1 MRIKRNQTVM
11 ATMAAGMM
19 ALASACASQQTAT
32 KAAGEQQ
39 ETENAFLTEN
49 TNKYEIPQ
57 FDKIQ
62 NSHYLPAIEAGIKA
76 HNQEIFNIVRSRVR
90 PDFENTIL
98 ALDNAGQQLERVAIV
113 LGGLTSS
120 DNTDELQAIME
131 QAQPMLTAHGDEVSM
146 NELLFQRVKDVYD
159 HKADFNLTTA
169 QERLL
174 NKYYKNFVR
183 SGALLNAAQKDTLKQ
198 INQDIAAAQLS
209 FRTNLLKATN
219 ATEIVVD
226 NKADLEGLDASTIE
240 NAAAEAKARGKEG
253 KWVLTVHAPS
263 RLAVLSYAKNRSL
276 REKMYKAYTSLCS
289 DGEFDNSENINTI
302 LRLRQKKA
310 RMLGFNNFADF
321 QMDNVMAKTTEAA
334 EKLLYQ
340 VWTPAVEKAKEE
352 VRDMQALADEE
363 KAGITIEPW
372 DYYYYAEKVKA
383 KRFNLSE
390 NDVRPYF
397 VLDNVVN
404 DGIFYIAKRL
414 YGITF
419 TEMPDAPKYNPEVTV
434 YDVKDADGKH
444 VAVFMTDYFPRSTKS
459 QGAWMSEF
467 KGEYNYNG
475 ANERPII
482 YNVCNFTKPTKDTPS
497 LLTLDEVETAFH
509 EFGHGLQGMLTT
521 AEYRSQ
527 SGTNVDRNFVEF
539 ASQIDEHWA
548 MEPEVLKN
556 YARHYKT
563 GEVIPDSLIAK
574 LDASGKFN
582 QGFAT
587 VEYCAASIL
596 DLEWHKLEMIDAN
609 VDVREFE
616 KKVAE
621 RIGLPAEITYRY
633 RSPYFKH
640 IFGSSGYAAG
650 YYTYLWAEVLDTDGF
665 ELFKEKGIFDPATAK
680 SYKENILETGD
691 SEDPMKLYV
700 KFRGREPHVDA
711 LLRHRG
717 LK

>member
-1 MRIKRNQTVM
+1 MKRNKTVM
-11 ATMAAGMM
+11 ATMMAGAVTLMT
-19 ALASACASQQTAT
+19 ACATQQATAT
-32 KAAGEQQ
+32 A
-39 ETENAFLTEN
+39 ENEENQKENIFLAEN
-49 TNKYEIPQ
+49 TEKYEIPQ
-57 FDKIQ
+57 FQ
-62 NSHYLPAIEAGIKA
+62 NLRYEHYLPALQEGIKA
-76 HNQEIFNIVRSRVR
+76 HNDEIAAIVKNRMR

-98 ALDNAGQQLERVAIV
+98 ALDNAGRLLEKVTV
-113 LGGLTSS
+113 VGGGLSSS
-120 DNTDELQAIME
+120 DNTEELQKVME
-131 QAQPMLTAHGDEVSM
+131 EAQPLLTAHDDEVGM
-146 NELLFQRVKDVYD
+146 NEQLFQRIKSVYD
-159 HKADFNLTTA
+159 NKAKFNLTTA
-169 QERLL
+169 QERLVDS
-174 NKYYKNFVR
+174 YYKSFVR
-183 SGALLNAAQKDTLKQ
+183 SGALLTAEQKDTLKQ
-198 INQDIAAAQLS
+198 INQGIAAAQLS

-219 ATEIVVD
+219 ATEVVVTD
-226 NKADLEGLDASTIE
+226 EKELEGLDAATIE
-240 NAAAEAKARGKEG
+240 TAAAEAKERGKEG
-253 KWVLTVHAPS
+253 QWVFTVQGPS
-263 RLAVLSYAKNRSL
+263 RLAVLTYAASRPL

-289 DGEFDNSENINTI
+289 DGGEFDNSKNINTI

-310 RMLGFNNFADF
+310 RMLGFNNYADF
-321 QMDNVMAKTTEAA
+321 QMANVMAKTTEAA
-334 EKLLYQ
+334 ENLLKQ
-340 VWTPAVEKAKEE
+340 VWEPAVEKAKEE

-363 KAGITIEPW
+363 KAGIKIEPW

-397 VLDNVVN
+397 ALDNVVK

-419 TEMPDAPKYNPEVTV
+419 TEMPDAPKYHPEVTV
-434 YDVKDADGKH
+434 YDVKDADDKH
-444 VAVFMTDYFPRSTKS
+444 VAVFMTDYFPRATKA

-467 KGEYNYNG
+467 KGEYNYQG

-509 EFGHGLQGMLTT
+509 EFGHALQGMLTT

-563 GEVIPDSLIAK
+563 GEVIPDSLISK
-574 LDASGKFN
+574 LEASGKFN

-596 DLEWHKLEMIDAN
+596 DLEWHKLEMTDQD
-609 VDVREFE
+609 VDVKAFE
-616 KKVAE
+616 RQVAE

-640 IFGSSGYAAG
+640 IFASSGYAAG

-665 ELFKEKGIFDPATAK
+665 ELFKEKGIFDPETAK

-700 KFRGREPHVDA
+700 KFRGREPKVDA

>member
-1 MRIKRNQTVM
+1 MKRQTIM
-11 ATMAAGMM
+11 ASIATGAAV
-19 ALASACASQQTAT
+19 LVTACASQQAT
-32 KAAGEQQ
+32 TRNDDVQ
-39 ETENAFLTEN
+39 ETENVFLTVNPE
-49 TNKYEIPQ
+49 KYEIPQ
-57 FDKIQ
+57 FGKIKYD
-62 NSHYLPAIEAGIKA
+62 HYLPAIEAGIKE
-76 HNQEIFNIVRSRVR
+76 HNDEILNIVRNRAR

-98 ALDNAGQQLERVAIV
+98 ALDNSGQQLEKVTAV
-113 LGGLTSS
+113 MGGLASS
-120 DNTDELQAIME
+120 DNTDELQKIME
-131 QAQPMLTAHGDEVSM
+131 QAQPMLTAHGDEVGM
-146 NELLFQRVKDVYD
+146 NELLFRRIKDVYD
-159 HKADFNLTTA
+159 NKEIYHLNTA

-174 NKYYKNFVR
+174 NKYYKKFVR
-183 SGALLNAAQKDTLKQ
+183 SGALLDSVSKDTLRQ

-219 ATEIVVD
+219 ATEIVVSD
-226 NKADLEGLDASTIE
+226 KAELDGLDAATIE
-240 NAAAEAKARGKEG
+240 NAATEAKSRGKEG
-253 KWVLTVHAPS
+253 QWVLTVHAPS
-263 RLAVLSYAKNRSL
+263 RLAVLTYANNRGL

-289 DGEFDNSENINTI
+289 DGGEYDNSENINTI

-310 RMLGFNNFADF
+310 QMLGFGNYADF

-340 VWTPAVEKAKEE
+340 VWTPALEKAKEE

-372 DYYYYAEKVKA
+372 DYYYYAEKVKT

-390 NDVRPYF
+390 SDVRPYF

-419 TEMPDAPKYNPEVTV
+419 TEMPDAPKYNPEVKV

-444 VAVFMTDYFPRSTKS
+444 VAVFMTDYFPRATKA

-482 YNVCNFTKPTKDTPS
+482 YNVCNFTKPTKDMPS

-548 MEPEVLKN
+548 MEPEVLRN

-563 GEVIPDSLIAK
+563 GEVIPDSLIQK

-596 DLEWHKLEMIDAN
+596 DLEWHKLQMTDAN
-609 VDVREFE
+609 VDIREFE
-616 KKVAE
+616 RQVAE
-621 RIGLPAEITYRY
+621 KIGLPHEITYRY

-640 IFGSSGYAAG
+640 IFGSNGYAAG

-665 ELFKEKGIFDPATAK
+665 ELFKERGIFDPETAK

-700 KFRGREPHVDA
+700 RFRGREPQVDA

>member
-1 MRIKRNQTVM
+1 M
-11 ATMAAGMM
+11 ASIATGAAV
-19 ALASACASQQTAT
+19 LVTACASQQAT
-32 KAAGEQQ
+32 TRNDDVQ
-39 ETENAFLTEN
+39 ETENVFLTVNPE
-49 TNKYEIPQ
+49 KYEIPQ
-57 FDKIQ
+57 FGKIKYD
-62 NSHYLPAIEAGIKA
+62 HYLPAIEAGIKE
-76 HNQEIFNIVRSRVR
+76 HNDEILNIVRNRAR

-98 ALDNAGQQLERVAIV
+98 ALDNSGQQLEKVTAV
-113 LGGLTSS
+113 MGGLASS
-120 DNTDELQAIME
+120 DNTDELQKIME
-131 QAQPMLTAHGDEVSM
+131 QAQPMLTAHGDEVGM
-146 NELLFQRVKDVYD
+146 NELLFRRIKDVYD
-159 HKADFNLTTA
+159 NKEIYHLNTA

-174 NKYYKNFVR
+174 NKYYKKFVR
-183 SGALLNAAQKDTLKQ
+183 SGALLDSVCKDTLRQ

-219 ATEIVVD
+219 ATEIVVSD
-226 NKADLEGLDASTIE
+226 KAELDGLDAATIE
-240 NAAAEAKARGKEG
+240 NAATEAKSRGKEG
-253 KWVLTVHAPS
+253 QWVLTVHAPS
-263 RLAVLSYAKNRSL
+263 RLAVLTYANNRGL

-289 DGEFDNSENINTI
+289 DGGEYDNSENINTI

-310 RMLGFNNFADF
+310 QMLGFGNYADF

-340 VWTPAVEKAKEE
+340 VWTPALEKAKEE

-372 DYYYYAEKVKA
+372 DYYYYAEKVKT

-390 NDVRPYF
+390 SDVRPYF

-419 TEMPDAPKYNPEVTV
+419 TEMPDAPKYNPEVKV

-444 VAVFMTDYFPRSTKS
+444 VAVFMTDYFPRATKA

-482 YNVCNFTKPTKDTPS
+482 YNVCNFTKPTKDMPS

-548 MEPEVLKN
+548 MEPEVLRN

-563 GEVIPDSLIAK
+563 GEVIPDSLIQK

-596 DLEWHKLEMIDAN
+596 DLEWHKLQMTDAN
-609 VDVREFE
+609 VDIREFE
-616 KKVAE
+616 RQVAE
-621 RIGLPAEITYRY
+621 KIGLPHEITYRY

-640 IFGSSGYAAG
+640 IFGSNGYAAG

-665 ELFKEKGIFDPATAK
+665 ELFKERGIFDPETAK

-700 KFRGREPHVDA
+700 RFRGREPQVDA

>member
-1 MRIKRNQTVM
+1 MNKNVKKHVLKG
-11 ATMAAGMM
+11 AMAAGAA
-19 ALASACASQQTAT
+19 ALMTACAAQQTSTRVADDN
-32 KAAGEQQ
+32 EM
-39 ETENAFLTEN
+39 NVLTVVSPE
-49 TNKYEIPQ
+49 KYEIPQ
-57 FDKIQ
+57 FGKIKY
-62 NSHYLPAIEAGIKA
+62 SDYLPAIEQGIA
-76 HNQEIFNIVRSRVR
+76 EHNQEISSIVRRRDV
-90 PDFENTIL
+90 PNFENTIL
-98 ALDNAGQQLERVAIV
+98 ALDNAGQTLDRVTAV
-113 LGGLTSS
+113 MGGLSSS
-120 DNTDELQAIME
+120 DNTEDLQKIME
-131 QAQPMLTAHGDEVSM
+131 QAQPLLTAHGDEVAM
-146 NELLFQRVKDVYD
+146 NELLWQRVKAVYD
-159 HKADFNLTTA
+159 SKEMFHLNTA

-174 NKYYKNFVR
+174 NKYYKKFVR
-183 SGALLNAAQKDTLKQ
+183 SGALLTAEQKDTLRQ
-198 INQDIAAAQLS
+198 INQDIAAAQLR

-219 ATEIVVD
+219 QTEIVVED
-226 NKADLEGLDASTIE
+226 KAELDGLDESTIE
-240 NAAAEAKARGKEG
+240 NAAVEAKARGKEG

-263 RLAVLSYAKNRSL
+263 RLAVLTYANNRSL
-276 REKMYKAYTSLCS
+276 REKMYKAYTGLCS
-289 DGEFDNSENINTI
+289 DGGDYDNSDNINTI
-302 LRLRQKKA
+302 LRLRHKKA
-310 RMLGFNNFADF
+310 RLLGFKNYADF
-321 QMDNVMAKTTEAA
+321 QLDNVMAKTTEAA
-334 EKLLYQ
+334 ENLLYN
-340 VWTPAVEKAKEE
+340 VWKPAVEKAKEE
-352 VRDMQALADEE
+352 VRDMQALADEQ
-363 KAGITIEPW
+363 KDGITIEPW
-372 DYYYYAEKVKA
+372 DYYYYADKVKA

-397 VLDNVVN
+397 VLDNVVK

-434 YDVKDADGKH
+434 YDVRDSEDKH
-444 VAVFMTDYFPRSTKS
+444 VAVFMTDYFPRSTKA

-475 ANERPII
+475 ANDRPII
-482 YNVCNFTKPTKDTPS
+482 YNVCNFTKPTKDVPS
-497 LLTLDEVETAFH
+497 LLTLDEVETCFH

-563 GEVIPDSLIAK
+563 GEIIPDSLIEK

-596 DLEWHKLEMIDAN
+596 DLEWHKLEMTDEN
-609 VDVREFE
+609 VDIREFE
-616 KKVAE
+616 KKVADK
-621 RIGLPAEITYRY
+621 IGLPKEITYRY

-640 IFGSSGYAAG
+640 IFGGNGYAAG

-665 ELFKEKGIFDPATAK
+665 ELFKERGIFDPETAK

-700 KFRGREPHVDA
+700 KFRGREPQVDA
-711 LLRHRG
+711 LLRNRG

>member
-1 MRIKRNQTVM
+1 M
-11 ATMAAGMM
+11 ATMAAGVM

-57 FDKIQ
+57 FDKIR

-76 HNQEIFNIVRSRVR
+76 HNQEIFNIVRNRMR

-226 NKADLEGLDASTIE
+226 NKEDLEGLDASTIE

-289 DGEFDNSENINTI
+289 DGEFDN
-302 LRLRQKKA
+302 
-310 RMLGFNNFADF
+310 
-321 QMDNVMAKTTEAA
+321 
-334 EKLLYQ
+334 
-340 VWTPAVEKAKEE
+340 
-352 VRDMQALADEE
+352 
-363 KAGITIEPW
+363 
-372 DYYYYAEKVKA
+372 
-383 KRFNLSE
+383 
-390 NDVRPYF
+390 
-397 VLDNVVN
+397 
-404 DGIFYIAKRL
+404 
-414 YGITF
+414 
-419 TEMPDAPKYNPEVTV
+419 
-434 YDVKDADGKH
+434 
-444 VAVFMTDYFPRSTKS
+444 
-459 QGAWMSEF
+459 
-467 KGEYNYNG
+467 
-475 ANERPII
+475 
-482 YNVCNFTKPTKDTPS
+482 C
-497 LLTLDEVETAFH
+497 
-509 EFGHGLQGMLTT
+509 
-521 AEYRSQ
+521 
-527 SGTNVDRNFVEF
+527 
-539 ASQIDEHWA
+539 
-548 MEPEVLKN
+548 
-556 YARHYKT
+556 
-563 GEVIPDSLIAK
+563 
-574 LDASGKFN
+574 
-582 QGFAT
+582 
-587 VEYCAASIL
+587 
-596 DLEWHKLEMIDAN
+596 
-609 VDVREFE
+609 
-616 KKVAE
+616 
-621 RIGLPAEITYRY
+621 
-633 RSPYFKH
+633 
-640 IFGSSGYAAG
+640 
-650 YYTYLWAEVLDTDGF
+650 
-665 ELFKEKGIFDPATAK
+665 
-680 SYKENILETGD
+680 
-691 SEDPMKLYV
+691 
-700 KFRGREPHVDA
+700 
-711 LLRHRG
+711 
-717 LK
+717 

>member
-1 MRIKRNQTVM
+1 MKRQTIM
-11 ATMAAGMM
+11 ASIATGAAV
-19 ALASACASQQTAT
+19 LVTACASQQAT
-32 KAAGEQQ
+32 TRNDDVQ
-39 ETENAFLTEN
+39 ETENVFLTVNPE
-49 TNKYEIPQ
+49 KYEIPQ
-57 FDKIQ
+57 FGKIKYD
-62 NSHYLPAIEAGIKA
+62 HYLPAIEAGIKE
-76 HNQEIFNIVRSRVR
+76 HNDEILNIVRNRAR

-98 ALDNAGQQLERVAIV
+98 ALDNSGQQLEKVTAV
-113 LGGLTSS
+113 MGGLASS
-120 DNTDELQAIME
+120 DNTDELQKIME
-131 QAQPMLTAHGDEVSM
+131 QAQPMLTAHGDEVGM
-146 NELLFQRVKDVYD
+146 NELLFRRIKDVYD
-159 HKADFNLTTA
+159 NKEIYHLNTA

-174 NKYYKNFVR
+174 NKYYKKFVR
-183 SGALLNAAQKDTLKQ
+183 SGALLDSVCKDTLRQ

-219 ATEIVVD
+219 ATEIVVSD
-226 NKADLEGLDASTIE
+226 KAELDGLDAATIE
-240 NAAAEAKARGKEG
+240 NAATEAKSRGKEG
-253 KWVLTVHAPS
+253 QWVLTVHAPS
-263 RLAVLSYAKNRSL
+263 RLAVLTYANNRGL

-289 DGEFDNSENINTI
+289 DGGEYDNSENINTI

-310 RMLGFNNFADF
+310 QMLGFGNYADF

-340 VWTPAVEKAKEE
+340 VWTPALEKAKEE

-372 DYYYYAEKVKA
+372 DYYYYAEKVKT

-390 NDVRPYF
+390 SDVRPYF

-419 TEMPDAPKYNPEVTV
+419 TEMPDAPKYNPEVKV

-444 VAVFMTDYFPRSTKS
+444 VAVFMTDYFPRATKA

-482 YNVCNFTKPTKDTPS
+482 YNVCNFTKPTKDMPS

-548 MEPEVLKN
+548 MEPEVLRN

-563 GEVIPDSLIAK
+563 GEVIPDSLIQK

-596 DLEWHKLEMIDAN
+596 DLEWHKLQMTDAN
-609 VDVREFE
+609 VDIREFE
-616 KKVAE
+616 RQVAE
-621 RIGLPAEITYRY
+621 KIGLPHEITYRY

-640 IFGSSGYAAG
+640 IFGSNGYAAG

-665 ELFKEKGIFDPATAK
+665 ELFKERGIFDPETAK

-700 KFRGREPHVDA
+700 RFRGREPQVDA

>member
-1 MRIKRNQTVM
+1 MTIKKQIVM
-11 ATMAAGMM
+11 ASIAAGTMALGT
-19 ALASACASQQTAT
+19 ACASQQTAT
-32 KAAGEQQ
+32 T
-39 ETENAFLTEN
+39 ETEGQESENVFLTTN
-49 TNKYEIPQ
+49 NNKYEIPQ
-57 FDKIQ
+57 FEKLRYE
-62 NSHYLPAIEAGIKA
+62 HYIPAIKAGIKE
-76 HNQEIFNIVRSRVR
+76 HNDEIYNIIRNRMR

-98 ALDNAGQQLERVAIV
+98 ALDNAGMLLDNVSAV
-113 LGGLTSS
+113 MSGLSSS
-120 DNTDELQAIME
+120 DNTDELQKVME
-131 QAQPMLTAHGDEVSM
+131 EAQPLLTAHNDEVGM
-146 NELLFQRVKDVYD
+146 NELLFQRIKDVYD
-159 HKADFNLTTA
+159 NKAIYNLTTA
-169 QERLL
+169 QERLVD
-174 NKYYKNFVR
+174 KYYKRFVR
-183 SGALLNAAQKDTLKQ
+183 SGALLTPEQKDTLKQ
-198 INQDIAAAQLS
+198 INQNIAAAELS
-209 FRTNLLKATN
+209 YRTNLLKANN
-219 ATEIVVD
+219 ATEIIVSD
-226 NKADLEGLDASTIE
+226 KAELDGLDASTIE

-253 KWVLTVHAPS
+253 QWVLTVHAPS
-263 RLAVLSYAKNRSL
+263 RLAVLTYANNRGL
-276 REKMYKAYTSLCS
+276 REKMYKAYTELCS
-289 DGEFDNSENINTI
+289 SGEYDNSENINTI

-310 RMLGFNNFADF
+310 RLLGFKNYADF
-321 QMDNVMAKTTEAA
+321 QLDNVMAKTTEAA

-340 VWTPAVEKAKEE
+340 VWTPAVEKAREE
-352 VRDMQALADEE
+352 VRDMQTLANEE
-363 KAGITIEPW
+363 NAGITIEPW

-390 NDVRPYF
+390 NEVRPYF
-397 VLDNVVN
+397 MLDNVVN

-419 TEMPDAPKYNPEVTV
+419 TEMPDAPKYHPEVKV
-434 YDVKDADGKH
+434 YDVRDADGQH
-444 VAVFMTDYFPRSTKS
+444 VAVFMTDYFPRSTKGP
-459 QGAWMSEF
+459 GAWMSEF

-475 ANERPII
+475 ANERPIV
-482 YNVCNFTKPTKDTPS
+482 YNVCNFTKPTKDMPS

-563 GEVIPDSLIAK
+563 NEVIPDSLIAK

-587 VEYCAASIL
+587 VEYCAASLL
-596 DLEWHKLEMIDAN
+596 DLEWHKLEMTDAN
-609 VDVREFE
+609 VDIREFE
-616 KKVAE
+616 KMVAE
-621 RIGLPAEITYRY
+621 KIGLPREITYRY

-650 YYTYLWAEVLDTDGF
+650 YYTYMWAEVLDTDGF
-665 ELFKEKGIFDPATAK
+665 ELFKERGIFDPATAK

-700 KFRGREPHVDA
+700 KFRGREPQVDA

>member
-1 MRIKRNQTVM
+1 MMKKQTIM
-11 ATMAAGMM
+11 ASIAAG
-19 ALASACASQQTAT
+19 AAVLVTACASQQTTTRTADS
-32 KAAGEQQ
+32 E
-39 ETENAFLTEN
+39 ETENVFLAVN

-57 FDKIQ
+57 FGKIKYD
-62 NSHYLPAIEAGIKA
+62 HYLPAIEAGISE
-76 HNQEIFNIVRSRVR
+76 HNDEILNIVRNRAR

-98 ALDNAGQQLERVAIV
+98 ALDNSGRQLENVTAV
-113 LGGLTSS
+113 MGGLSSS
-120 DNTDELQAIME
+120 DNTEELQKIME
-131 QAQPMLTAHGDEVSM
+131 QAQPMLTSHSDEVSM
-146 NELLFQRVKDVYD
+146 NELLFQRIKEVYD
-159 HKADFNLTTA
+159 NKEIYHLDTA

-183 SGALLNAAQKDTLKQ
+183 SGALLNAAQKDTLRQ

-219 ATEIVVD
+219 ATEIVVSD
-226 NKADLEGLDASTIE
+226 RSELDGLDASTIE
-240 NAAAEAKARGKEG
+240 NAAAEAKARGKDG

-263 RLAVLSYAKNRSL
+263 RLAVLTYANSRPL

-289 DGEFDNSENINTI
+289 DGGEYDNAENINTI

-310 RMLGFNNFADF
+310 QMLGFKNYADF

-363 KAGITIEPW
+363 NAGITVEPW
-372 DYYYYAEKVKA
+372 DYYYYAEKVKT

-419 TEMPDAPKYNPEVTV
+419 TEMPDAPKYNPEVKV
-434 YDVKDADGKH
+434 YDVKDAEGKH
-444 VAVFMTDYFPRSTKS
+444 VAVFMTDYFPRSTKA

-482 YNVCNFTKPTKDTPS
+482 YNVCNFTKPTKDVPS

-548 MEPEVLKN
+548 MEPEVLRN

-563 GEVIPDSLIAK
+563 GEVIPDSLIKK

-596 DLEWHKLEMIDAN
+596 DLEWHKLCMTDAN
-609 VDVREFE
+609 VDIREFE
-616 KKVAE
+616 QKVAAK
-621 RIGLPAEITYRY
+621 IGLPREITYRY

-640 IFGSSGYAAG
+640 IFGSNGYAAG

-665 ELFKEKGIFDPATAK
+665 ELFKERGIFDPATAK

-691 SEDPMKLYV
+691 SDDPMKLYV
-700 KFRGREPHVDA
+700 KFRGREPQVDA

>member
-1 MRIKRNQTVM
+1 
-11 ATMAAGMM
+11 MAAGVM

-49 TNKYEIPQ
+49 ANKYEIPQ

-76 HNQEIFNIVRSRVR
+76 HNQEIFNIVRNRMR

-98 ALDNAGQQLERVAIV
+98 ALDNAGQQLESVAIV

-146 NELLFQRVKDVYD
+146 NDQLFQRIKDVYD

-321 QMDNVMAKTTEAA
+321 QMNNVMAKTTEAA

-372 DYYYYAEKVKA
+372 DYYYYAEKVKT

-467 KGEYNYNG
+467 KGEYNYKG

-596 DLEWHKLEMIDAN
+596 DLEWHKLEMTDAN

>member
-1 MRIKRNQTVM
+1 MMKKQTIM
-11 ATMAAGMM
+11 ASIAAG
-19 ALASACASQQTAT
+19 AAVLVTACASQQTTTRTADS
-32 KAAGEQQ
+32 E
-39 ETENAFLTEN
+39 ETENVFLAVY

-57 FDKIQ
+57 FGKIKYD
-62 NSHYLPAIEAGIKA
+62 HYLPAIEAGISE
-76 HNQEIFNIVRSRVR
+76 HNDEILNIVRNRAR

-98 ALDNAGQQLERVAIV
+98 ALDNSGRQLEKVTAV
-113 LGGLTSS
+113 MGGLSSS
-120 DNTDELQAIME
+120 DNTEELQKIME
-131 QAQPMLTAHGDEVSM
+131 QAQPMLTSHSDEVSM
-146 NELLFQRVKDVYD
+146 NELLFQRIKEVYD
-159 HKADFNLTTA
+159 NKEIYHLDTA

-183 SGALLNAAQKDTLKQ
+183 SGALLNAAQKDTLRQ

-219 ATEIVVD
+219 ATEIVVSD
-226 NKADLEGLDASTIE
+226 RSELDGLDASTIE
-240 NAAAEAKARGKEG
+240 NAAAEAKARGKDG

-263 RLAVLSYAKNRSL
+263 RLAVLTYANSRPL

-289 DGEFDNSENINTI
+289 DGGEYDNAENINTI

-310 RMLGFNNFADF
+310 QMLGFKNYADF

-363 KAGITIEPW
+363 NAGITVEPW
-372 DYYYYAEKVKA
+372 DYYYYAEKVKT

-419 TEMPDAPKYNPEVTV
+419 TEMPDAPKYNPEVKV
-434 YDVKDADGKH
+434 YDVKDAEGKH
-444 VAVFMTDYFPRSTKS
+444 VAVFMTDYFPRSTKA

-482 YNVCNFTKPTKDTPS
+482 YNVCNFTKPTKDVPS

-548 MEPEVLKN
+548 MEPEVLRN

-563 GEVIPDSLIAK
+563 GEVIPDSLIKK

-596 DLEWHKLEMIDAN
+596 DLEWHKLCMTDAN
-609 VDVREFE
+609 VDIREFE
-616 KKVAE
+616 QKVAAK
-621 RIGLPAEITYRY
+621 IGLPREITYRY

-640 IFGSSGYAAG
+640 IFGSNGYAAG

-665 ELFKEKGIFDPATAK
+665 ELFKERGIFDPATAK

-691 SEDPMKLYV
+691 SDDPMKLYV
-700 KFRGREPHVDA
+700 KFRGREPQVDA

>member
-1 MRIKRNQTVM
+1 M
-11 ATMAAGMM
+11 ASIATGAAV
-19 ALASACASQQTAT
+19 LVTACASQQAT
-32 KAAGEQQ
+32 TRNEDVQ
-39 ETENAFLTEN
+39 ETENVFLTVNPE
-49 TNKYEIPQ
+49 KYEIPQ
-57 FDKIQ
+57 FGKIKYD
-62 NSHYLPAIEAGIKA
+62 HYLPAIEAGIKE
-76 HNQEIFNIVRSRVR
+76 HNDEILNIVRNRAR

-98 ALDNAGQQLERVAIV
+98 ALDNSGQQLEKVTAV
-113 LGGLTSS
+113 MGGLASS
-120 DNTDELQAIME
+120 DNTDELQKIME
-131 QAQPMLTAHGDEVSM
+131 QAQPMLTAHGDEVGM
-146 NELLFQRVKDVYD
+146 NELLFRRIKDVYD
-159 HKADFNLTTA
+159 NKEIYHLNTA

-174 NKYYKNFVR
+174 NKYYKKFVR
-183 SGALLNAAQKDTLKQ
+183 SGALLDSVCKDTLRQ

-219 ATEIVVD
+219 ATEIVVSD
-226 NKADLEGLDASTIE
+226 KAELDGLDAATIE
-240 NAAAEAKARGKEG
+240 NAATEAKSRGKEG
-253 KWVLTVHAPS
+253 QWVLTVHAPS
-263 RLAVLSYAKNRSL
+263 RLAVLTYANNRGL

-289 DGEFDNSENINTI
+289 DGGEYDNSENINTI

-310 RMLGFNNFADF
+310 QMLGFGNYADF

-340 VWTPAVEKAKEE
+340 VWTPALEKAKEE

-372 DYYYYAEKVKA
+372 DYYYYAEKVKT

-390 NDVRPYF
+390 SDVRPYF

-419 TEMPDAPKYNPEVTV
+419 TEMPDAPKYNPEVKV

-444 VAVFMTDYFPRSTKS
+444 VAVFMTDYFPRATKA

-482 YNVCNFTKPTKDTPS
+482 YNVCNFTKPTKDMPS

-548 MEPEVLKN
+548 MEPEVLRN

-563 GEVIPDSLIAK
+563 GEVIPDSLIQK

-596 DLEWHKLEMIDAN
+596 DLEWHKLQMTDAN
-609 VDVREFE
+609 VDIREFE
-616 KKVAE
+616 RQVAE
-621 RIGLPAEITYRY
+621 KIGLPHEITYRY

-640 IFGSSGYAAG
+640 IFGSNGYAAG

-665 ELFKEKGIFDPATAK
+665 ELFKERGIFDPETAK

-700 KFRGREPHVDA
+700 RFRGREPQVDA

>member
-1 MRIKRNQTVM
+1 MMKKQTIM
-11 ATMAAGMM
+11 ASIAAG
-19 ALASACASQQTAT
+19 AAVLVTACASQQTTTRTADS
-32 KAAGEQQ
+32 E
-39 ETENAFLTEN
+39 ETENVFLAVN

-57 FDKIQ
+57 FGKIKYD
-62 NSHYLPAIEAGIKA
+62 HYLPAIEAGISE
-76 HNQEIFNIVRSRVR
+76 HNDEILNIVRNRAR

-98 ALDNAGQQLERVAIV
+98 ALDNSGRQLEKVTAV
-113 LGGLTSS
+113 MGGLSSS
-120 DNTDELQAIME
+120 DNTEELQKIME
-131 QAQPMLTAHGDEVSM
+131 QAQPMLTSHSDEVSM
-146 NELLFQRVKDVYD
+146 NELLFQRIKEVYD
-159 HKADFNLTTA
+159 NKEIYHLDTA

-183 SGALLNAAQKDTLKQ
+183 SGALLNAAQKDTLRQ

-219 ATEIVVD
+219 ATEIVVSD
-226 NKADLEGLDASTIE
+226 RSELDGLDASTIE
-240 NAAAEAKARGKEG
+240 NAAAEAKARGKDG

-263 RLAVLSYAKNRSL
+263 RLAVLTYANSRPL

-289 DGEFDNSENINTI
+289 DGGEYDNAENINTI

-310 RMLGFNNFADF
+310 QMLGFKNYADF

-363 KAGITIEPW
+363 NAGITVEPW
-372 DYYYYAEKVKA
+372 DYYYYAEKVKT

-419 TEMPDAPKYNPEVTV
+419 TEMPDAPKYNPEVKV
-434 YDVKDADGKH
+434 YDVKDAEGKH
-444 VAVFMTDYFPRSTKS
+444 VAVFMTDYFPRSTKA

-482 YNVCNFTKPTKDTPS
+482 YNVCNFTKPTKDVPS

-548 MEPEVLKN
+548 MEPEVLRN

-563 GEVIPDSLIAK
+563 GEVIPDSLIKK

-596 DLEWHKLEMIDAN
+596 DLEWHKLCMTDAN
-609 VDVREFE
+609 VDIREFE
-616 KKVAE
+616 QKVAAK
-621 RIGLPAEITYRY
+621 IGLPREITYRY

-640 IFGSSGYAAG
+640 IFGSNGYAAG

-665 ELFKEKGIFDPATAK
+665 ELFKERGIFDPATAK

-691 SEDPMKLYV
+691 SDDPMKLYV
-700 KFRGREPHVDA
+700 KFRGREPQVDA

>member
-1 MRIKRNQTVM
+1 MKRQTIM
-11 ATMAAGMM
+11 ASIATGAAV
-19 ALASACASQQTAT
+19 LVTACASQQAT
-32 KAAGEQQ
+32 TRNDDVQ
-39 ETENAFLTEN
+39 ETENVFLTVNSE
-49 TNKYEIPQ
+49 KYEIPQ
-57 FDKIQ
+57 FGKIKYD
-62 NSHYLPAIEAGIKA
+62 HYLPAIEAGIKE
-76 HNQEIFNIVRSRVR
+76 HNDEILNIVRNRAR

-98 ALDNAGQQLERVAIV
+98 ALDNSGQQLEKVTAV
-113 LGGLTSS
+113 MGGLASS
-120 DNTDELQAIME
+120 DNTDELQKIME
-131 QAQPMLTAHGDEVSM
+131 QAQPMLTAHGDEVGM
-146 NELLFQRVKDVYD
+146 NELLFRRIKDVYD
-159 HKADFNLTTA
+159 NKEIYHLNTA

-174 NKYYKNFVR
+174 NKYYKKFVR
-183 SGALLNAAQKDTLKQ
+183 SGALLDSVSKDTLRQ

-219 ATEIVVD
+219 ATEIVVSD
-226 NKADLEGLDASTIE
+226 KAELDGLDAATIE
-240 NAAAEAKARGKEG
+240 NAATEAKSRGKEG
-253 KWVLTVHAPS
+253 QWVLTVHAPS
-263 RLAVLSYAKNRSL
+263 RLAVLTYANNRGL

-289 DGEFDNSENINTI
+289 DGGEYDNSENINTI

-310 RMLGFNNFADF
+310 QMLGFGNYADF

-340 VWTPAVEKAKEE
+340 VWTPALEKAKEE

-372 DYYYYAEKVKA
+372 DYYYYAEKVKT

-390 NDVRPYF
+390 SDVRPYF

-419 TEMPDAPKYNPEVTV
+419 TEMPDAPKYNPEVKV

-444 VAVFMTDYFPRSTKS
+444 VAVFMTDYFPRATKA

-482 YNVCNFTKPTKDTPS
+482 YNVCNFTKPTKDMPS

-548 MEPEVLKN
+548 MEPEVLRN

-563 GEVIPDSLIAK
+563 GEVIPDSLIQK

-596 DLEWHKLEMIDAN
+596 DLEWHKLQMTDAN
-609 VDVREFE
+609 VDIREFE
-616 KKVAE
+616 RQVAE
-621 RIGLPAEITYRY
+621 KIGLPHEITYRY

-640 IFGSSGYAAG
+640 IFGSNGYAAG

-665 ELFKEKGIFDPATAK
+665 ELFKERGIFDPETAK

-700 KFRGREPHVDA
+700 RFRGREPQVDA

>member
-1 MRIKRNQTVM
+1 MKRQTIM
-11 ATMAAGMM
+11 ASIATGAAV
-19 ALASACASQQTAT
+19 LVTACASQQAT
-32 KAAGEQQ
+32 TRNEDVQ
-39 ETENAFLTEN
+39 ETENVFLTVNPE
-49 TNKYEIPQ
+49 KYEIPQ
-57 FDKIQ
+57 FGKIKYD
-62 NSHYLPAIEAGIKA
+62 HYLPAIEAGIKE
-76 HNQEIFNIVRSRVR
+76 HNDEILNIVRNRAR

-98 ALDNAGQQLERVAIV
+98 ALDNSGQQLEKVTAV
-113 LGGLTSS
+113 MGGLASS
-120 DNTDELQAIME
+120 DNTDELQKIME
-131 QAQPMLTAHGDEVSM
+131 QAQPMLTAHGDEVGM
-146 NELLFQRVKDVYD
+146 NELLFRRIKDVYD
-159 HKADFNLTTA
+159 NKEIYHLNTA

-174 NKYYKNFVR
+174 NKYYKKFVR
-183 SGALLNAAQKDTLKQ
+183 SGALLDSVCKDTLRQ

-219 ATEIVVD
+219 ATEIVVSD
-226 NKADLEGLDASTIE
+226 KAELDGLDAATIE
-240 NAAAEAKARGKEG
+240 NAATEAKSRGKEG
-253 KWVLTVHAPS
+253 QWVLTVHAPS
-263 RLAVLSYAKNRSL
+263 RLAVLTYANNRGL

-289 DGEFDNSENINTI
+289 DGGEYDNSENINTI

-310 RMLGFNNFADF
+310 QMLGFGNYADF

-340 VWTPAVEKAKEE
+340 VWTPALEKAKEE

-372 DYYYYAEKVKA
+372 DYYYYAEKVKT

-390 NDVRPYF
+390 SDVRPYF

-419 TEMPDAPKYNPEVTV
+419 TEMPDAPKYNPEVKV

-444 VAVFMTDYFPRSTKS
+444 VAVFMTDYFPRATKA

-482 YNVCNFTKPTKDTPS
+482 YNVCNFTKPTKDMPS

-548 MEPEVLKN
+548 MEPEVLRN

-563 GEVIPDSLIAK
+563 GEVIPDSLIQK

-596 DLEWHKLEMIDAN
+596 DLEWHKLQMTDAN
-609 VDVREFE
+609 VDIREFE
-616 KKVAE
+616 RQVAE
-621 RIGLPAEITYRY
+621 KIGLPHEITYRY

-640 IFGSSGYAAG
+640 IFGSNGYAAG

-665 ELFKEKGIFDPATAK
+665 ELFKERGIFDPETAK

-700 KFRGREPHVDA
+700 RFRGREPQVDA